1 MMADTTVI
9 PDPGSEGA
17 RCLRFSVQ
25 AQPAR
30 LAEIR
35 RFVEEVGGEFGL
47 DAGRVFDL
55 KVAVSEA
62 CANAVEHSGGAHAP
76 LELCA
81 WFHPDRLVFEIADGG
96 DFRLPQAERSA
107 HTDTRGLGLPLMVAL
122 MDEVRICKTPGGGTN
137 VTLSLFV
144 GV

>member
-1 MMADTTVI
+1 MMGNTTAG
-9 PDPGSEGA
+9 PDPGSERD

-25 AQPAR
+25 PQAAR

-47 DAGRVFDL
+47 DAERVFDL

-62 CANAVEHSGGAHAP
+62 CANAVEHSGGTHAP

-96 DFRLPQAERSA
+96 DFRVPQAERSSLA
-107 HTDTRGLGLPLMVAL
+107 DSRGLGLPLMVAL
-122 MDEVRICKTPGGGTN
+122 MDEVRICKTPRGGTN
-137 VTLSLFV
+137 VTLSVFTSD
-144 GV
+144 

>member
-1 MMADTTVI
+1 MMADTAVI
-9 PDPGSEGA
+9 PDPGNDGA

-47 DAGRVFDL
+47 DSGRVFDL

-62 CANAVEHSGGAHAP
+62 CANAVEHSGGTHAP

-81 WFHPDRLVFEIADGG
+81 WFHADRLVFEIVDEG
-96 DFRLPQAERSA
+96 DFRVPQAERGA
-107 HTDTRGLGLPLMVAL
+107 HADTRGLGLPLMVAL
-122 MDEVRICKTPGGGTN
+122 MDEVCIRKTPGGGTN
-137 VTLSLFV
+137 VTLSLFA

>member
-1 MMADTTVI
+1 MMRDATAR
-9 PDPGSEGA
+9 PDPSSEGG

-25 AQPAR
+25 PQAAR

-62 CANAVEHSGGAHAP
+62 CANAVEHSGSAHAP

-81 WFHPDRLVFEIADGG
+81 WFHPDRLVFEIADSG
-96 DFRLPQAERSA
+96 DFRVPQAERGSRA
-107 HTDTRGLGLPLMVAL
+107 DSRGLGLPLMVAL
-122 MDEVRICKTPGGGTN
+122 MDEVRIRKTPGGGTN
-137 VTLSLFV
+137 VTLSLFTK
-144 GV
+144 G

>member
-1 MMADTTVI
+1 MIGNTTTRSE
-9 PDPGSEGA
+9 PGSEGG

-25 AQPAR
+25 AEAER

-62 CANAVEHSGGAHAP
+62 CANAVEHSGGTHAP

-81 WFHPDRLVFEIADGG
+81 WFHPDRLVFEIADSGG
-96 DFRLPQAERSA
+96 FRVPQGGRNARA
-107 HTDTRGLGLPLMVAL
+107 DVRGLGLPLMVAL
-122 MDEVRICKTPGGGTN
+122 MDEVRIRKTPGGGTN
-137 VTLSLFV
+137 VTLSLFTSV
-144 GV
+144 

>member
-1 MMADTTVI
+1 MMENTAVR
-9 PDPGSEGA
+9 PDPGNEGG

-25 AQPAR
+25 AEPER
-30 LAEIR
+30 LGEIR
-35 RFVEEVGGEFGL
+35 RFVEEVGGEIGL

-62 CANAVEHSGGAHAP
+62 CANAVEHSGGTHAP

-81 WFHPDRLVFEIADGG
+81 WFHPDRLVFEIADSG
-96 DFRLPQAERSA
+96 DFRVPQAERA
-107 HTDTRGLGLPLMVAL
+107 ARADRRGLGLPLMVAL

-137 VTLSLFV
+137 VKLSLFTN
-144 GV
+144 G